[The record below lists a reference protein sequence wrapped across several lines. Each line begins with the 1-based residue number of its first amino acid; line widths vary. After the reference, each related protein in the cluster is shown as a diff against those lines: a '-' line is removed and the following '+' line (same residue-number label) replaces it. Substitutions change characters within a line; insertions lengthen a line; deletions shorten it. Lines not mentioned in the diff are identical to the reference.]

1 VYGLIIIENGLSS
14 IGLQNLSPVEERIVK
29 ALESSPTEY
38 RYRNLG
44 ELRFELRMRE
54 RFIVNARSMD
64 EGDAKFAAF
73 EHSYFNSTFWIKTP
87 YGYRLRDS
95 KLPSEAIEDIFTNS
109 SAYSFECVTS
119 IVLIYYK
126 SILDTIRTSYF
137 NQLFS
142 PLLVWG
148 HNYDDDMSM
157 VTYEGVDYIPGDVYY
172 FSNPDYDDPIWMGE
186 NSVFLEENQYFG
198 HGVGIMTHDEMI
210 EALNTLRKKDATES
224 AFLLQ
229 QVTRLK
235 FSDLYR
241 YA

>member
-1 VYGLIIIENGLSS
+1 MASAFGRRARQHL
-14 IGLQNLSPVEERIVK
+14 
-29 ALESSPTEY
+29 
-38 RYRNLG
+38 
-44 ELRFELRMRE
+44 
-54 RFIVNARSMD
+54 ARSCNLRATAPLLRGD
-64 EGDAKFAAF
+64 GREG
-73 EHSYFNSTFWIKTP
+73 S
-87 YGYRLRDS
+87 
-95 KLPSEAIEDIFTNS
+95 
-109 SAYSFECVTS
+109 
-119 IVLIYYK
+119 IYYK